1 MMNNRLD
8 GNEVEIDAGWY
19 AAKTKMDKI
28 KSEMR
33 NKYHQNYFRNVRL
46 SMQ

>member
-1 MMNNRLD
+1 MISNCLD
-8 GNEVEIDAGWY
+8 GNEVDINVGGY

-28 KSEMR
+28 KSEIR
-33 NKYHQNYFRNVRL
+33 NKYHQDYFRNVRL